1 MLVVVLAPGWIFLG
15 ISEGLCN
22 WFPRTFG
29 VDIFRSHWGKL
40 APLVEG
46 GLRVG
51 MALRWRRHNQYVL
64 QAYGARITADLL
76 ATVGFG
82 VR

>member
-46 GLRVG
+46 GLG
-51 MALRWRRHNQYVL
+51 
-64 QAYGARITADLL
+64 YGWEWP
-76 ATVGFG
+76 
-82 VR
+82 